1 MYKVFIEN
9 TSLHIV
15 ESKDFIPKDVLV
27 IFEGDIE
34 VVKVYLF
41 QLLKSLDSHLPI
53 YLISSSPESTFSILF
68 EDYEC
73 IEAAGGIVKRKD
85 SFLFIKRNGM
95 WDIPKGKL
103 EKGEKSEVAAVRE
116 IEEECG
122 IRGPIIE
129 NMIGITYHTY
139 EYKRKPVIKK
149 TYWYELKYDGIKQ
162 TFPQIEEGITKVK
175 WFKLDQISK
184 VKKCTYLSILEVIS
198 VYFEGK

>member
-15 ESKDFIPKDVLV
+15 ESKDFLPKDVLV

-34 VVKVYLF
+34 TVKGSLF
-41 QLLKSLDSHLPI
+41 QLLKSVDNHLPI
-53 YLISSSPESTFSILF
+53 YIVSSSPESTFSKLF

-85 SFLFIKRNGM
+85 SFLFIKRNGK

-103 EKGEKSEVAAVRE
+103 EKGENSEVAAVRE
-116 IEEECG
+116 IQEKCG
-122 IRGPIIE
+122 ISGHIIE
-129 NMIGITYHTY
+129 KIIGITYHTY

-149 TYWYELKYDGIKQ
+149 TYWYELKYNGIKQ
-162 TFPQIEEGITKVK
+162 TLPQVEEGITKVK
-175 WFKLDQISK
+175 WFKVNEISK

-198 VYFEGK
+198 TYFEAK

>member
-34 VVKVYLF
+34 LVKVSLF
-41 QLLKSLDSHLPI
+41 QSLKSVDNHLPI
-53 YLISSSPESTFSILF
+53 YIVSSSPESTFSKLF
-68 EDYEC
+68 EDFDC

-85 SFLFIKRNGM
+85 SFLFIKRNGK

-103 EKGEKSEVAAVRE
+103 EKGENSEVAAVRE

-122 IRGPIIE
+122 ISGHVIE

-184 VKKCTYLSILEVIS
+184 VKKCTYLSILEVIAT
-198 VYFEGK
+198 YFERK